1 VSDGCLIVDD
11 EPDLCWALEHLLSSI
26 GQPCHTAPTA
36 QAALDLTKIH
46 QFRLAFLDVILPD
59 MNGLDL
65 ARRLRQSDP
74 FLPIVILSGYL
85 SNEAATVA
93 AARREG
99 LICAYF
105 KKPFLHE
112 EILQVIEDFAAP
124 EPRREQGASC
134 Q

>member
-1 VSDGCLIVDD
+1 VDGSR
-11 EPDLCWALEHLLSSI
+11 LEA
-26 GQPCHTAPTA
+26 APPG
-36 QAALDLTKIH
+36 
-46 QFRLAFLDVILPD
+46 R
-59 MNGLDL
+59 
-65 ARRLRQSDP
+65 
-74 FLPIVILSGYL
+74 

-124 EPRREQGASC
+124 EPRREEAASC